1 MLAYTHKYQMI
12 QAQHIKL
19 PELQLR
25 PVHPGLQSQR
35 NSDPSSRHVP
45 PFIQG
50 SDAHGTAGENIE
62 IEMITIM

>member
-1 MLAYTHKYQMI
+1 MKTQMMK
-12 QAQHIKL
+12 ASHSKL

-35 NSDPSSRHVP
+35 NSDPSSLHVP

-50 SDAHGTAGENIE
+50 SDAHGTAEENIQIE
-62 IEMITIM
+62 IITMMSC